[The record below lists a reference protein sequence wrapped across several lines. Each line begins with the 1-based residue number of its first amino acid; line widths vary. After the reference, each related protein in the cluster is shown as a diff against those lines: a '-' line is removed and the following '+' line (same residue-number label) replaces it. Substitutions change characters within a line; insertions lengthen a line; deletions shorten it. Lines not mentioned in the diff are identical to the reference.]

1 MKKILIDCRMYGM
14 SGIGRYIENLIKQI
28 IDEEK
33 TSELLKINLF

>member
-14 SGIGRYIENLIKQI
+14 SGIGRYIENLIEQL